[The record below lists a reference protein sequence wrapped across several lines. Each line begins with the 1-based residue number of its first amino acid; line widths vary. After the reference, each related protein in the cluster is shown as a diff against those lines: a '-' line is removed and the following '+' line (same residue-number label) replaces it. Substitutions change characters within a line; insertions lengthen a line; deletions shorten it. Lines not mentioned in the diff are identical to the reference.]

1 MKKLRLAAAITA
13 LISAPAFATNGY
25 APIGVGQSA
34 KGIGGAGIAYPQD
47 SLAGGINPAGMVHV
61 GNRWDVGAEIFIP
74 DRGFNVSGTP
84 NQQNPVPGSW
94 DGNGSGI
101 GQTWFLIP
109 EFGYNKMLSD
119 DLSVGISVFGNGG
132 LNTSYESFG
141 HPFSFFNCQGP
152 VGCGSEVGI
161 DLIQL
166 YIAPTVSYKVN
177 ERLSVGASLNLIAQ
191 SFEAS
196 GLWAFQGASRDGNKL
211 TNNGHDNSYG
221 ASLRLGLMYEINDRV
236 TLGATYQTKGWMT
249 EFDDYAGLFA
259 DGGDFD
265 IPQNYG
271 IGIAIKATDRLDIA
285 MDIMRIEYGSINAI
299 GNSPNSLNP
308 QGGVFLGSDDGPGFG
323 WEDQTIFKI
332 GAVYQYNSALAL
344 RAGYNYGENPVNT
357 EGLGFAFNTLAPG
370 VSEHHLTLGF
380 TYDLDENS
388 SITGSYLHAFS
399 SEVDG
404 DFIAP
409 TPQGPFNFGSGELEM
424 SQNAFG
430 ISYNKRF

>member
-1 MKKLRLAAAITA
+1 MKKRLLVAAISA
-13 LISAPAFATNGY
+13 VLSAPAFATNGY

-47 SLAGGINPAGMVHV
+47 TLAGGINPAGMVHL
-61 GNRWDVGAEIFIP
+61 GNRWDVGAEIFMP
-74 DRGFNVSGTP
+74 DRGYTLNSPSPFAGSYDGT
-84 NQQNPVPGSW
+84 
-94 DGNGSGI
+94 GSGL
-101 GQTWFLIP
+101 GESWFIIP

-132 LNTSYESFG
+132 LNTSYG
-141 HPFSFFNCQGP
+141 TDHIFSAFAAQAGIP
-152 VGCGSEVGI
+152 GAEVGI

-166 YIAPTVSYKVN
+166 FISPTVSYKVN
-177 ERLSVGASLNLIAQ
+177 ERFSVGASLNLIAQ
-191 SFEAS
+191 SFEAK
-196 GLWAFQGASRDGNKL
+196 GLYAFTPFSSDPTAF
-211 TNNGHDNSYG
+211 TNNNHDNSYG

-285 MDIMRIEYGSINAI
+285 MDIMRIDYGSVGAI
-299 GNSPNSLNP
+299 GNSPNVQKP
-308 QGGVFLGSDDGPGFG
+308 FGADDGPGFG
-323 WEDQTIFKI
+323 WDDQTIFKI
-332 GAVYQYNSALAL
+332 GAVYQYNNQLAL
-344 RAGYNYGENPVNT
+344 RAGYNYGENPVPT
-357 EGLGFAFNTLAPG
+357 EGLGFALNTLAPG

-380 TYDLDENS
+380 TWDLDENS
-388 SITGSYLHAFS
+388 SITGSYLHAFN

-404 DFIAP
+404 DFNVP
-409 TPQGPFNFGSGELEM
+409 DGQGGTVNLGSGYLEM